1 MLYLTDPLQCLR
13 TQFQLLLCDGTAK
26 PSLWLQKN
34 KEEMV
39 QMKPKLIDEQMERY
53 AEKKNHVILTVSPEY
68 GKSYQHSLSGLLM
81 HVASREQ
88 QGKQLM
94 QILLKLQYGKG

>member
-1 MLYLTDPLQCLR
+1 
-13 TQFQLLLCDGTAK
+13 
-26 PSLWLQKN
+26 
-34 KEEMV
+34 
-39 QMKPKLIDEQMERY
+39 MERY

-94 QILLKLQYGKG
+94 QILSKLQYGKG

>member
-1 MLYLTDPLQCLR
+1 MVTKKQRGNGLDE
-13 TQFQLLLCDGTAK
+13 TQTHRRIDGK
-26 PSLWLQKN
+26 
-34 KEEMV
+34 
-39 QMKPKLIDEQMERY
+39 ICR
-53 AEKKNHVILTVSPEY
+53 KKNHVILTVSPEY